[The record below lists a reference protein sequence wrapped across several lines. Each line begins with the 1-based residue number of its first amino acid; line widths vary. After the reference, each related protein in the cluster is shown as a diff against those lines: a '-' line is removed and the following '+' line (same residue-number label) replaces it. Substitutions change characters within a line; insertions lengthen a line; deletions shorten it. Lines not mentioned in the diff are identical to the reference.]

1 MAAGPRVLRTRV
13 AKTLLRDADGT
24 LVRKHRAQ
32 LQASRGLV
40 THPQRDASINKLRQ

>member
-1 MAAGPRVLRTRV
+1 MAVEPRVLRTQV

-32 LQASRGLV
+32 LRASQGLV
-40 THPQRDASINKLRQ
+40 THSQRDASINKLRQ